1 MSPVVSERRDTSP
14 TSEEEAHL
22 AGVDVRAVAR
32 DVRVVREDDVRRSVR
47 DLGDREARIAR
58 YNDVRDLAILARDAE
73 AESLRTRVVGKCVR
87 SICERGWMNA
97 PRRRR
102 GSCTER

>member
-47 DLGDREARIAR
+47 DLGDREARIAGDD
-58 YNDVRDLAILARDAE
+58 NVRDLAVLARNAK
-73 AESLRTRVVGKCVR
+73 AESLCIWVNGKHMQSVSVR
-87 SICERGWMNA
+87 ERLDA
-97 PRRRR
+97 PLRRR

>member
-47 DLGDREARIAR
+47 DLG
-58 YNDVRDLAILARDAE
+58 N
-73 AESLRTRVVGKCVR
+73 
-87 SICERGWMNA
+87 
-97 PRRRR
+97 
-102 GSCTER
+102 